1 MYCTIDSRPF
11 LHFYHIGHLIYLQNF
26 RNAVPYGEDIL
37 QMRARSFVD
46 DKTFASEWLMSAAE
60 CLPLPKPRGE
70 HKARLAGAPGT
81 DRQKRPR
88 L

>member
-1 MYCTIDSRPF
+1 
-11 LHFYHIGHLIYLQNF
+11 
-26 RNAVPYGEDIL
+26 
-37 QMRARSFVD
+37 MRARSFAE

-88 L
+88 LRAHLIGALSLVRSRHVEIRRSTYYTVATLHTGIL